1 VAAGLAAV
9 PRRLHGREEPPP
21 LTGSWVLERAA
32 GLGLAI
38 ASILGY
44 YAVGA
49 EFYDGYWVPQGYGM
63 DYVLVQELSHAA
75 LFVVFGL
82 GAAAGLVLALRG
94 ISLTT
99 GDLDRLTRLGTYG
112 TPVVATAFVVV
123 LLATL
128 AIGRGI
134 LGHAVITDDEHVYRF
149 IAQTLRTGHLTAPS
163 PGTDLDFFREQFVV
177 LTEHVRYGKYP
188 IGHPVFLALGQALGL
203 ETLVVPVE
211 TALVAVALFA
221 LGARVAGRPIAA
233 LGVGLY
239 ALSPQVLLTG
249 ATLLSQPL
257 SALCLVVGL
266 WCLLAADEARR
277 PTPWLAGAGLALGY
291 GLLVR
296 PLPGALFLL
305 VAAGYVALPFRPGSS
320 PGVTLRPRLVRLLAL
335 GTPVALAATLF
346 LLVNRVQ
353 TGSWVHTGY
362 DVADAGGQGVASMI
376 GVRQFGLYAMS
387 LAGHLVR
394 LDLWLLG
401 WPLSLA
407 FCAFAPRSRR
417 RALLWA
423 VIGAAWVY
431 RFLAPKSGVA
441 ATGPLY
447 LFETVP
453 LLCLLTADGLAR
465 IVAAGRLGAGSLV
478 SARRAAS
485 FVLAGAL
492 VSLTMFVPVKLAIL
506 QQMGAAQLALPRLVD
521 RLGLHHALVFNDSAV
536 PGPLALSWAYFPRL
550 NSPALDDDVLYVR
563 FLRSRERIA
572 GNPEFWR
579 RRYPDRAAWFFA
591 YFGKTPRLVP
601 LEEFVRTQPASSP

>member
-1 VAAGLAAV
+1 MTK
-9 PRRLHGREEPPP
+9 EEPPP

-32 GLGLAI
+32 GLGLAL

-49 EFYDGYWVPQGYGM
+49 EFYNSYWVPQGYGM
-63 DYVLVQELSHAA
+63 DYIAVQELAHTA

-82 GAAAGLVLALRG
+82 AAAAGLALAFRG
-94 ISLTT
+94 LSVTAA
-99 GDLDRLTRLGTYG
+99 DLDRLTRLGTWG
-112 TPVVATAFVVV
+112 TPVVATGFVVV

-128 AIGRGI
+128 AIARGV

-163 PGTDLDFFREQFVV
+163 PGADLDFFREQFVV
-177 LTEHVRYGKYP
+177 LTGEARYGKYP
-188 IGHPVFLALGQALGL
+188 IGHPVFLALGKAVGI
-203 ETLVVPVE
+203 EAWVVPIE
-211 TALVAVALFA
+211 TALVVVALFA
-221 LGARVAGRPIAA
+221 LGARVAGRPVAA
-233 LGVGLY
+233 LAVGLY

-266 WCLLAADEARR
+266 WCLVAAEDAARPAR
-277 PTPWLAGAGLALGY
+277 WLAGAGTAFGY

-296 PLPGALFLL
+296 PLPGALFIL
-305 VAAGYVALPFRPGSS
+305 VAAGYVALTPRPGSS
-320 PGVTLRPRLVRLLAL
+320 TGTALRRRVAHLLAM
-335 GTPVALAATLF
+335 GAPVALAAGLF

-362 DVADAGGQGVASMI
+362 DAADAGGQGMGAMI
-376 GVRQFGLYAMS
+376 GVHQLGLYAMS

-407 FCAFAPRSRR
+407 LCAFAPWTRR

-423 VIGAAWVY
+423 MVGAAWVY
-431 RFLAPKSGVA
+431 RLLAPKSGVA
-441 ATGPLY
+441 ATGPIY

-453 LLCLLTADGLAR
+453 LLCLLTADGLVR
-465 IVAAGRLGAGSLV
+465 LVAAGRLGVSTLV
-478 SARRAAS
+478 AARRAAS
-485 FVLAGAL
+485 LVLAGAL

-506 QQMGAAQLALPRLVD
+506 QRMGNAQLALPRLVD
-521 RLGLHHALVFNDSAV
+521 AMSLRHALVFNDAAV
-536 PGPLALSWAYFPRL
+536 PGPLALSWAYFPRI
-550 NSPALDDDVLYVR
+550 NSPGLDDDVLYVR
-563 FLRSRERIA
+563 FLRGRERGA
-572 GNPEFWR
+572 GNLEFWR

-591 YFGKTPRLVP
+591 YFGQTPRLVP
-601 LEEFVRTQPASSP
+601 LEEFLKSAVAASP